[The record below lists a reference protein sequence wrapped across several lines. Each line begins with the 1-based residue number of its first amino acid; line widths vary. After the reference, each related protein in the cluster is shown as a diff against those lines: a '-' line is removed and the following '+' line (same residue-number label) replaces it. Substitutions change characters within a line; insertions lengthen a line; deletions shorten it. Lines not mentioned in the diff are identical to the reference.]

1 MNASS
6 EVRRAGRMAGR
17 RVLVTGAAS
26 GIGAA
31 ITELFAREGA
41 KLALIDR
48 SEHALAKVAR
58 ACEALPLIADLR
70 KSDEVAKTV
79 RTAAERL
86 GGLDCVINAA
96 GVLSV
101 GPFDQ
106 GEIEVWEEL
115 IAVNLTG
122 PFLVCRAAV
131 EYLRKAEFA
140 TIVNVSS
147 GIALRPLSNYAGYAA
162 SKAGLLSFTKVIAQ
176 ELAPTVR
183 VNAVCPGPIETPMI
197 RDTYPSKSSRKKA
210 EELYALGRFGTS
222 SEVAAA
228 VMFLSAEESSFI
240 TGISMAV
247 DGGRSFH

>member
-1 MNASS
+1 
-6 EVRRAGRMAGR
+6 
-17 RVLVTGAAS
+17 
-26 GIGAA
+26 
-31 ITELFAREGA
+31 
-41 KLALIDR
+41 
-48 SEHALAKVAR
+48 
-58 ACEALPLIADLR
+58 
-70 KSDEVAKTV
+70 
-79 RTAAERL
+79 
-86 GGLDCVINAA
+86 LDCVINAA

-140 TIVNVSS
+140 TIV
-147 GIALRPLSNYAGYAA
+147 

-176 ELAPTVR
+176 ELAPTIR